1 MDGILKKIEKYN
13 PNKIRKLLTAFDYT
27 TVDVLSNKKLNPIVT
42 ETFLLF
48 FLHNILLLFPKKLT
62 KFCALFYY
70 QNSKQKGTSKNCI

>member
-1 MDGILKKIEKYN
+1 MVFSKKIEKYN
-13 PNKIRKLLTAFDYT
+13 PNRIRKLLTAFDYT
-27 TVDVLSNKKLNPIVT
+27 TVDMLSNKKLNPILT

-62 KFCALFYY
+62 KFYALFYY

>member
-1 MDGILKKIEKYN
+1 MDGILKKIEIYN
-13 PNKIRKLLTAFDYT
+13 PNKTRKLLTAFDDT
-27 TVDVLSNKKLNPIVT
+27 TVDMLSNKKLNPIVT